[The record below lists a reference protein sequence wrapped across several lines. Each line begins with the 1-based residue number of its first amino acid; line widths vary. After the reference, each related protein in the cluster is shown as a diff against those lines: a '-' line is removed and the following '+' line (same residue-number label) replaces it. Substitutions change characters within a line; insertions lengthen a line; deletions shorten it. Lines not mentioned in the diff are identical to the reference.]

1 MRETAAKDA
10 LRALG
15 GTALAVFVYSLAGAG
30 APDLLVVFNAFSVI
44 VLYFAVR
51 RGEVYGAVLGTLC
64 GLVQDAF
71 SLGVFGVAGLTKTLL
86 GYWAGFVSRRIDVAP
101 LGRNFVFTLV
111 LSVLETLLWVILTA
125 VVRLKS
131 LSLHGGL
138 FLLQP
143 VVTAALVSGLLAFE
157 RRRARIRSSRGA

>member
-15 GTALAVFVYSLAGAG
+15 ATALGVLVYSVAGAA
-30 APDLLVVFNAFSVI
+30 APALLVVFNAFSVV
-44 VLYFAVR
+44 VLYFAIR
-51 RGEVYGAVLGTLC
+51 RGEVFGAVLGTLC

-86 GYWAGFVSRRIDVAP
+86 GFWAGFISRRIDVAP
-101 LGRNFVFTLV
+101 FGRNFLFTFV
-111 LSVLETLLWVILTA
+111 LSVLETVLWVLLTA

-131 LSLHGGL
+131 LNLHGGL
-138 FLLQP
+138 LLLQP
-143 VVTAALVSGLLAFE
+143 VVTAAFVGGLLAFK
-157 RRRARIRSSRGA
+157 RRQARIRSSRGA

>member
-1 MRETAAKDA
+1 MRETAAKDV

-15 GTALAVFVYSLAGAG
+15 ATALAVFVYSLAGAG
-30 APDLLVVFNAFSVI
+30 GPALLVVFNAFSVV
-44 VLYFAVR
+44 VLYFAIR
-51 RGEVYGAVLGTLC
+51 RGEIFGAIAGTLC

-101 LGRNFVFTLV
+101 PARNFAFTLV

-125 VVRLKS
+125 VVRLRS

-143 VVTAALVSGLLAFE
+143 VVTAALVSALLAFE
-157 RRRARIRSSRGA
+157 RRQARIRSARGA